1 MSNIIFRGLLE
12 TDINYLY
19 SQPDATNW
27 LIPFYKDRK
36 LNFEH
41 KRENIFVAIEQN
53 TQNMLFM
60 FPEDFSLNDKGDWY
74 IYCQSNN
81 GLFITQ
87 LRDELEFKIL
97 YLSTSLIY
105 LQEHIQNKILEIL
118 FLGGMDLSGQPD
130 KCWLIPEVNIEDFT
144 FTKAENNDKGRF

>member
-1 MSNIIFRGLLE
+1 
-12 TDINYLY
+12 
-19 SQPDATNW
+19 
-27 LIPFYKDRK
+27 
-36 LNFEH
+36 
-41 KRENIFVAIEQN
+41 
-53 TQNMLFM
+53 MLFM

-105 LQEHIQNKILEIL
+105 QQEHIQNKILEIL